1 MVAKVLHFSWHRDT
15 KHAKPQTGLADVVV
29 FHENFAE
36 FGVAIFSCEMQGGVT
51 VGAAGSCRRDVE
63 A

>member
-1 MVAKVLHFSWHRDT
+1 MVAKVVDFSWHRDT
-15 KHAKPQTGLADVVV
+15 KHAKPQSELADVVV

-36 FGVAIFSCEMQGGVT
+36 FSVAVFSCEMQSGVT
-51 VGAAGSCRRDVE
+51 AVTASCRRDVE